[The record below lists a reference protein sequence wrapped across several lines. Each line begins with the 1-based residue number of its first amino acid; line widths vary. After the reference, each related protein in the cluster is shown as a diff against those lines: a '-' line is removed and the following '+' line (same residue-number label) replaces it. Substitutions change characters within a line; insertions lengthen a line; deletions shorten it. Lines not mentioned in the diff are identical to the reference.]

1 MLVIQK
7 GKIEYPE
14 KLLFEHERLVVST
27 NKIVAIVGANGTGK
41 TTFLNRIVE
50 SLQNGNH
57 QVEFD
62 GSYVMVHQISE
73 TTDPLSGGEKVK
85 KALNKAFARKP
96 NLLLLDEPSANLD
109 ETTQRWLSKR
119 LKEYHGIVL
128 LVSHDIDLLNLA
140 NETWLIKDKKLE
152 VFPGNYAFT
161 EDILNNRENKQERAY
176 NQQQREIHRLEQQII
191 KREQRAYRIK
201 KGNGKKLSNSDK
213 KALSRTSHDQMEKKM
228 QRSAKALERRLER
241 MPKIEK
247 VAKSQVVRFIDPN
260 EAKYLR
266 STVLIVKNQTIKFGK
281 KILIEDVNFKLK
293 YGQKLWLRG
302 NNGSGKTT
310 LVKTILNNREKYIAP
325 NVGVGYFSQELQD
338 IDLKETMWNN
348 AAKDS
353 LQNKQVIYTVLGG
366 LDLKQIHQKASEL
379 SGGQLV
385 RLQLA
390 KVLLGNNQ
398 FLILDEPT
406 NYLDLETK
414 KSLQQF
420 LQNYPGTILLISH
433 NRQFAKTVT
442 DNDLMITN
450 KKLLTREQRQ
460 QYNSADQGNILK
472 LQMKLD
478 QLISDPTVSLEE
490 IKQVQMKIRMSQK

>member
-201 KGNGKKLSNSDK
+201 KGNGKN
-213 KALSRTSHDQMEKKM
+213 
-228 QRSAKALERRLER
+228 
-241 MPKIEK
+241 
-247 VAKSQVVRFIDPN
+247 
-260 EAKYLR
+260 YL
-266 STVLIVKNQTIKFGK
+266 
-281 KILIEDVNFKLK
+281 ILI
-293 YGQKLWLRG
+293 
-302 NNGSGKTT
+302 
-310 LVKTILNNREKYIAP
+310 
-325 NVGVGYFSQELQD
+325 
-338 IDLKETMWNN
+338 
-348 AAKDS
+348 
-353 LQNKQVIYTVLGG
+353 
-366 LDLKQIHQKASEL
+366 
-379 SGGQLV
+379 
-385 RLQLA
+385 
-390 KVLLGNNQ
+390 
-398 FLILDEPT
+398 
-406 NYLDLETK
+406 K
-414 KSLQQF
+414 K
-420 LQNYPGTILLISH
+420 
-433 NRQFAKTVT
+433 R
-442 DNDLMITN
+442 
-450 KKLLTREQRQ
+450 
-460 QYNSADQGNILK
+460 
-472 LQMKLD
+472 
-478 QLISDPTVSLEE
+478 
-490 IKQVQMKIRMSQK
+490 

>member
-41 TTFLNRIVE
+41 TTFLNKIAE
-50 SLQNGNH
+50 SLKNKDH

-128 LVSHDIDLLNLA
+128 LVSHDVDLLNLA
-140 NETWLIKDKKLE
+140 NETWLIKNKKLE

-260 EAKYLR
+260 EAKY
-266 STVLIVKNQTIKFGK
+266 
-281 KILIEDVNFKLK
+281 
-293 YGQKLWLRG
+293 WC
-302 NNGSGKTT
+302 
-310 LVKTILNNREKYIAP
+310 
-325 NVGVGYFSQELQD
+325 
-338 IDLKETMWNN
+338 
-348 AAKDS
+348 
-353 LQNKQVIYTVLGG
+353 
-366 LDLKQIHQKASEL
+366 
-379 SGGQLV
+379 
-385 RLQLA
+385 
-390 KVLLGNNQ
+390 
-398 FLILDEPT
+398 
-406 NYLDLETK
+406 
-414 KSLQQF
+414 
-420 LQNYPGTILLISH
+420 
-433 NRQFAKTVT
+433 
-442 DNDLMITN
+442 
-450 KKLLTREQRQ
+450 
-460 QYNSADQGNILK
+460 
-472 LQMKLD
+472 
-478 QLISDPTVSLEE
+478 
-490 IKQVQMKIRMSQK
+490 

>member
-41 TTFLNRIVE
+41 TTFLNKIAE
-50 SLQNGNH
+50 SLKNKDH

-128 LVSHDIDLLNLA
+128 LVSHDVDLLNLA
-140 NETWLIKDKKLE
+140 NETWLIKNKKLE

-213 KALSRTSHDQMEKKM
+213 KR
-228 QRSAKALERRLER
+228 
-241 MPKIEK
+241 
-247 VAKSQVVRFIDPN
+247 
-260 EAKYLR
+260 
-266 STVLIVKNQTIKFGK
+266 
-281 KILIEDVNFKLK
+281 
-293 YGQKLWLRG
+293 
-302 NNGSGKTT
+302 
-310 LVKTILNNREKYIAP
+310 
-325 NVGVGYFSQELQD
+325 
-338 IDLKETMWNN
+338 
-348 AAKDS
+348 
-353 LQNKQVIYTVLGG
+353 
-366 LDLKQIHQKASEL
+366 
-379 SGGQLV
+379 
-385 RLQLA
+385 
-390 KVLLGNNQ
+390 
-398 FLILDEPT
+398 
-406 NYLDLETK
+406 
-414 KSLQQF
+414 
-420 LQNYPGTILLISH
+420 
-433 NRQFAKTVT
+433 
-442 DNDLMITN
+442 
-450 KKLLTREQRQ
+450 
-460 QYNSADQGNILK
+460 
-472 LQMKLD
+472 
-478 QLISDPTVSLEE
+478 
-490 IKQVQMKIRMSQK
+490 

>member
-7 GKIEYPE
+7 EKIEYPE
-14 KLLFEHERLVVST
+14 KILFEHERLVVSS
-27 NKIVAIVGANGTGK
+27 NKIIAIVGANGTGK

-228 QRSAKALERRLER
+228 
-241 MPKIEK
+241 
-247 VAKSQVVRFIDPN
+247 
-260 EAKYLR
+260 
-266 STVLIVKNQTIKFGK
+266 
-281 KILIEDVNFKLK
+281 
-293 YGQKLWLRG
+293 
-302 NNGSGKTT
+302 
-310 LVKTILNNREKYIAP
+310 
-325 NVGVGYFSQELQD
+325 
-338 IDLKETMWNN
+338 
-348 AAKDS
+348 
-353 LQNKQVIYTVLGG
+353 
-366 LDLKQIHQKASEL
+366 
-379 SGGQLV
+379 
-385 RLQLA
+385 
-390 KVLLGNNQ
+390 
-398 FLILDEPT
+398 
-406 NYLDLETK
+406 
-414 KSLQQF
+414 
-420 LQNYPGTILLISH
+420 
-433 NRQFAKTVT
+433 
-442 DNDLMITN
+442 
-450 KKLLTREQRQ
+450 
-460 QYNSADQGNILK
+460 
-472 LQMKLD
+472 
-478 QLISDPTVSLEE
+478 
-490 IKQVQMKIRMSQK
+490 